1 MWNDPFGIGPER
13 VKFTVL
19 RLRRKLGWHDEYKD
33 VLEAIRGY
41 GYRYTPV
48 GDRTPA

>member
-1 MWNDPFGIGPER
+1 M
-13 VKFTVL
+13 KTY
-19 RLRRKLGWHDEYKD
+19 EYKD

-48 GDRTPA
+48 SLRAAGARGATRA